1 MPELA
6 SEARVRA
13 ARLSAHGLRGGLES
27 IEAAVR
33 RLGAVQAQDYAASRW
48 VLGARVP
55 GSVAA
60 DVDRA
65 LEHDRTIVRSWPM
78 RGTLHVLPTEWLR
91 PILAITGP
99 RLRQKAAARHR
110 ELEIDDATSAAART
124 IAERELAGGIDLS
137 RDDLQERW
145 EAAGIRTDGQR
156 GYHLIWLLANDG
168 VLCCGPVDGR
178 GQRFA
183 LLDEWAPAR
192 QADRDDERTLAEL
205 FTAYARGHGPVT
217 VRDFAWWTG
226 LTLTHARTA
235 LAAAGVAVAAF
246 DDERWVAA
254 DAGGMADGAR
264 KGRATGSFALA
275 AFDEY
280 FLGYADRTVAC
291 DPAHVGRVVP
301 GGNGVF
307 QPILVSSGRVVG
319 TWHRGR
325 SRAKPTVALEFF
337 DASSADPAPFAASLG
352 AWARFHG
359 LDLAAVDV
367 A

>member
-1 MPELA
+1 M
-6 SEARVRA
+6 
-13 ARLSAHGLRGGLES
+13 
-27 IEAAVR
+27 R

-60 DVDRA
+60 DVDHA

-78 RGTLHVLPTEWLR
+78 RGTLHILPAESLR

-99 RLRQKAAARHR
+99 RLLQKAASRHR
-110 ELEIDDATSAAART
+110 QLELDHDTYAAARE
-124 IAERELAGGIDLS
+124 IAERALEGGFDLS
-137 RDDLQERW
+137 RDELQARW
-145 EAAGIRTDGQR
+145 QAAGIRTDGQR
-156 GYHLIWLLANDG
+156 GYHLIWWLANDG

-183 LLDEWAPAR
+183 LLDEWAPVR
-192 QADRDDERTLAEL
+192 GSDRDDERTLAEL

-217 VRDFAWWTG
+217 LADFAWWTG
-226 LTLTHARTA
+226 LTLAHARTA
-235 LAAAGVAVAAF
+235 LAAAGDGVTAF
-246 DDERWVAA
+246 DDERWVAVE
-254 DAGGMADGAR
+254 AGRPAEGFPGS
-264 KGRATGSFALA
+264 RATGSCALA

-280 FLGYADRTVAC
+280 FLGYTDRTAVC
-291 DPAHVGRVVP
+291 DPANVGRIVP

-319 TWHRGR
+319 TWRR
-325 SRAKPTVALEFF
+325 VRARAAISVALEFF
-337 DASSADPAPFAASLG
+337 DEASADASPFTASLQ

-359 LDLAAVDV
+359 LDLATVDV